1 MKWLFFFF
9 ISINCHA
16 KVFTNSYLTFNLP
29 DDWDCVLAGTEWVC
43 SPSSKSGQREA
54 TIILGAKSAGPE
66 DRIENFQKFLNNP
79 KTVQLANGTTAPSK
93 VIKVA
98 PVQLGEQTW
107 IEGIHL
113 GSEIE
118 NYYTRYLATV
128 KEHLSILM
136 TMSAHK
142 SVWNNYEPIFGKL
155 KNSIKISASPQLLI
169 RPPEKRQ
176 PPASLP
182 NVSNEIPTMESP
194 VVTAKHQ
201 PIWKQPFMVLSA
213 LISLIVIGLAF
224 WLRKK

>member
-1 MKWLFFFF
+1 MKWLIIAF
-9 ISINCHA
+9 ISASAHA
-16 KVFTNSYLTFNLP
+16 KVFTNSYLTFNIP

-43 SPSSKSGQREA
+43 SPTSKSGQREA

-98 PVQLGEQTW
+98 PIQLSGQTW
-107 IEGIHL
+107 MEGIHL

-118 NYYTRYLATV
+118 NFYTRYLATV

-142 SVWNNYEPIFGKL
+142 SVWNNYEPTFGKI
-155 KNSIKISASPQLLI
+155 KNSLKISASPQILI
-169 RPPEKRQ
+169 NPPVKRQ
-176 PPASLP
+176 Q
-182 NVSNEIPTMESP
+182 NVSQPVPNEIPVMTSP
-194 VVTAKHQ
+194 VIAPPHH
-201 PIWKQPFMVLSA
+201 PFWKQPFMILAA
-213 LISLIVIGLAF
+213 LISLVVIGLAF